1 MERKRRQGRANDL
14 EGKAVVKGRAHRA
27 PAGPAYANMGSG
39 NITFEL
45 LNRLGREIVTGGF
58 AVNEVLPNE
67 GALSSELQISRT
79 AVREAIKML
88 TAKGLVG
95 SRPRRGTEVR
105 PVSDWNLLDS
115 DVLRWLRGSR
125 PDRKVVV
132 ELLELRLGFEPEAA
146 ALAARR
152 ATPAQ
157 LGRIEEAYACMQ
169 ESAAGRYDPV
179 EADCQFHEAIIAAT
193 SNRFYHPLGA
203 LVRTA
208 LSLTA
213 PITNA
218 IFGHPVGDLEAH
230 GDVLLAIEERDEQR
244 AFELMRKLLS
254 MVARE
259 VADAKTLPRI
269 VRPSTRRPARTR
281 SAAN

>member
-1 MERKRRQGRANDL
+1 MTTQTRLHAKRDLPNDCPSFGSL
-14 EGKAVVKGRAHRA
+14 
-27 PAGPAYANMGSG
+27 GSG
-39 NITFEL
+39 NVTVEL
-45 LNRLGREIVTGGF
+45 VNRLGREIVTGRVG
-58 AVNEVLPNE
+58 VSDILPNE
-67 GALSSELQISRT
+67 GALSSELKISRT

-115 DVLRWLRGSR
+115 DVLRWLRDSA
-125 PDRKVVV
+125 PDRKIVI

-146 ALAARR
+146 GLAARR
-152 ATPAQ
+152 ANPTQ
-157 LGRIEEAYACMQ
+157 LARIGEAYEFMR

-179 EADCQFHEAIIAAT
+179 EADCRFHEAIIAAT
-193 SNRFYHPLGA
+193 SNRFYQPLGA

-218 IFGHPVGDLEAH
+218 LFGHSVGDLEVH
-230 GDVLLAIEERDEQR
+230 GHVFLAIEAKDERRSFD
-244 AFELMRKLLS
+244 LMRALLS
-254 MVARE
+254 GVVNKVAE
-259 VADAKTLPRI
+259 VKTLPSFPDGREATAATATKKEAPP
-269 VRPSTRRPARTR
+269 VR
-281 SAAN
+281 

>member
-1 MERKRRQGRANDL
+1 MRPYAKSDIPTAD
-14 EGKAVVKGRAHRA
+14 KAFGSF
-27 PAGPAYANMGSG
+27 GSG
-39 NITFEL
+39 NITVEL
-45 LNRLGREIVTGGF
+45 VNRLGHQIVSGRFSAIDG
-58 AVNEVLPNE
+58 LPNE
-67 GALSSELQISRT
+67 GVLSSELKISRT

-115 DVLRWLRGSR
+115 DVLRWLRESP
-125 PDRKVVV
+125 PDRRIVI

-152 ATPAQ
+152 ADATQ
-157 LGRIEEAYACMQ
+157 LARIGEAYGFMR
-169 ESAAGRYDPV
+169 ESAAGNYDPV
-179 EADCQFHEAIIAAT
+179 EADCRFHESIIAAT
-193 SNRFYHPLGA
+193 NNRFYQPLGA

-218 IFGHPVGDLEAH
+218 IFGHPVGDLAAH
-230 GDVLLAIEERDEQR
+230 GEVLVAIEGKDEQR
-244 AFELMRKLLS
+244 AFDLMRGLLS
-254 MVARE
+254 HVARE
-259 VADAKTLPRI
+259 VAKAKTLP
-269 VRPSTRRPARTR
+269 PLPDRRWV
-281 SAAN
+281 AAVER